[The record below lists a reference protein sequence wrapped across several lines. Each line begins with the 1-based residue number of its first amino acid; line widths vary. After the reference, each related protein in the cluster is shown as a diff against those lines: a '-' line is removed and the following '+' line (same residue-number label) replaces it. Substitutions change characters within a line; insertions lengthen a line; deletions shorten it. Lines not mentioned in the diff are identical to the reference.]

1 MSVTKTNLKEAIINR
16 RSIRKVKKNAAI
28 TKEKIEEL
36 LKISV
41 HAPSSFNMQSGRLV
55 VLMDNEHEKFWDI
68 VKETLRA
75 RVPAENFAATEERLQ
90 GFKDGV
96 GTILFF
102 ENQATIKQMQENAPS
117 YKEQF
122 PFWSHQGNAM
132 LQYATWMSLTTEEIG
147 ASIQHYNPII
157 DEEVK
162 QTWNIPAEWSLVA
175 QMPFGEPNEQ
185 PGEKTSLPFED
196 VVKFY

>member
-1 MSVTKTNLKEAIINR
+1 MSITTTNLKESIINR

-41 HAPSSFNMQSGRLV
+41 HAPSSFNMQSGRVV

-102 ENQATIKQMQENAPS
+102 ENQATIQQMQENAPS

-122 PFWSHQGNAM
+122 PNWSHQGNAM
-132 LQYATWMSLTTEEIG
+132 LQYATWLSLTTEGIG
-147 ASIQHYNPII
+147 ASLQHYNPII

-175 QMPFGEPNEQ
+175 QMPFGEADEQ
-185 PGEKTSLPFED
+185 LGEKTSLPFED